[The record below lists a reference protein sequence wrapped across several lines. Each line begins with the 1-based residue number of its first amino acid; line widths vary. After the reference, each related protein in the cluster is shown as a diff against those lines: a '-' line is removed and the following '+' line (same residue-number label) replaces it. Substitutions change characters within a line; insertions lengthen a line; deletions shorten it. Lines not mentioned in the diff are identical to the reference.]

1 MIAVAQ
7 VRGGRSRDAVSP
19 LLSQRLFL
27 VIAALVFAAS
37 AMLTVE
43 WCRSM
48 SVMPGMPMTGGW
60 TMSMAWMRMP
70 RQTWLSAGA
79 SFVGMWAAMM
89 VAMMLPSLLPML
101 RGFRQAI
108 RGTSE
113 MRINKLTAIVGAGYF
128 FVWTLLGILLFPL
141 GVILATAEMHH
152 LALARAVPPT
162 TGAIVIIAG
171 MLQFTPWKAHH
182 LAGCR
187 ETTGCQR
194 LQAHSGS
201 ALRHGLHLGI
211 QCSYCCVGFTAILLA
226 GGVMNLGLMVIV
238 AGAITAERLAPGGQ
252 RVARTIGAVAM
263 VAGVLLVARAIVVD

>member
-141 GVILATAEMHH
+141 CRSNRHTYEKLEVPVSRRKQSLEVISNRHKTA
-152 LALARAVPPT
+152 
-162 TGAIVIIAG
+162 
-171 MLQFTPWKAHH
+171 
-182 LAGCR
+182 
-187 ETTGCQR
+187 
-194 LQAHSGS
+194 
-201 ALRHGLHLGI
+201 LHP
-211 QCSYCCVGFTAILLA
+211 
-226 GGVMNLGLMVIV
+226 
-238 AGAITAERLAPGGQ
+238 R
-252 RVARTIGAVAM
+252 
-263 VAGVLLVARAIVVD
+263 